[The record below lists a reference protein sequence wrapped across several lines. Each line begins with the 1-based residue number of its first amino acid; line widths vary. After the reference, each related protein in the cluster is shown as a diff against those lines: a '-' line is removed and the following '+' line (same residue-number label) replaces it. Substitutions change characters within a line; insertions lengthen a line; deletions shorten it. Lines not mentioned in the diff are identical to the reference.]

1 MSGRIGSAGRIIQT
15 ICEHIATKNTLPGRH
30 IPIRINKPTG
40 FRIVV
45 AAIEVV
51 QPGFG
56 IEIVATVPEGVAVA
70 DEGRLGVLRPVRVQ
84 NTAIPPC
91 VVCIFYHNR
100 AAAVK

>member
-1 MSGRIGSAGRIIQT
+1 MVGVKVSEIVKGHEAADGRII
-15 ICEHIATKNTLPGRH
+15 
-30 IPIRINKPTG
+30 IPRFEEI
-40 FRIVV
+40 
-45 AAIEVV
+45 

-70 DEGRLGVLRPVRVQ
+70 DEARLGVLRPVRVQ
-84 NTAIPPC
+84 NTAISPR